1 VQPNPNDLMEDPIIM
16 RALEPE
22 VVEVIWQT
30 VEPLLPLPAD
40 THPLGCHRPR
50 VADRLC
56 FWGILIRLVTGSSW
70 VDIEAILE
78 HRVSDTT
85 LRARRDEWIDAGV
98 FEAMKN
104 EAIAAFDRIVGLDLS
119 EVSLDG
125 SLHKAPYGGEGT
137 GPNPTDRAKLGWKWS
152 VASERHGVPI
162 GWVIDGANRN
172 DVRMLIPT
180 IEAVAEGGLLA
191 DIDTLHLD
199 RGYDYPIVRDRL
211 AALGLADL
219 NVQRRGTKEPGKK
232 QPVRLGLRW
241 IVEATNSWW
250 SNYGQLRRNTDRR
263 SRHRHAALCLATTV
277 LIVGK
282 LLTYRNRWSP
292 E

>member
-1 VQPNPNDLMEDPIIM
+1 VEAPDIM

-22 VVEVIWQT
+22 VVDAIWAA
-30 VEPLLPLPAD
+30 VEPLLPRLVD
-40 THPLGCHRPR
+40 GHPLGCHRPR
-50 VADRLC
+50 MPDRLC
-56 FWGILIRLVTGSSW
+56 FWGILIRLVTGASW
-70 VDIEAILE
+70 VDIEAILD
-78 HRVSDTT
+78 HQVSDTT

-98 FEAMKN
+98 FEQLKAEAM
-104 EAIAAFDRIVGLDLS
+104 AAFDRIIELDLAD
-119 EVSLDG
+119 VSVDG

-137 GPNPTDRAKLGWKWS
+137 GPNPTDRGKLGWKWS

-162 GWVIDGANRN
+162 GWAIDGANRN
-172 DVRMLIPT
+172 DVRMLGAT
-180 IEAVAEGGLLA
+180 LDAVDAVGLLA

-199 RGYDYPIVRDRL
+199 RGYDYPVVRQQL
-211 AALGLADL
+211 AALGLEDL
-219 NVQRRGTKEPGKK
+219 NIQRRGTKEPGKT

-263 SRHRHAALCLATTV
+263 NRHRHAALCLATTV

-282 LLTYRNRWSP
+282 LIDYRNRWSN
-292 E
+292 

>member
-1 VQPNPNDLMEDPIIM
+1 M

-22 VVEVIWQT
+22 VVEVIWQA
-30 VEPLLPLPAD
+30 VEPLLPAQVE
-40 THPLGCHRPR
+40 THPLGCHRRR

-56 FWGILIRLVTGSSW
+56 WWGILIRLVTGASW

-78 HRVSDTT
+78 RRVSDTT
-85 LRARRDEWIDAGV
+85 LRARRDEWIAAGV
-98 FEAMKN
+98 FETLKA
-104 EAIAAFDRIVGLDLS
+104 EAIAAFDRIVGLDLG

-152 VASERHGVPI
+152 VACERHGVPI
-162 GWVIDGANRN
+162 GWVIDGANRS

-180 IEAVAEGGLLA
+180 IEAVAEVGLLA

-199 RGYDYPIVRDRL
+199 RGYDYPVIRQRL
-211 AALGLADL
+211 GAFGLDDL
-219 NVQRRGTKEPGKK
+219 EVQRRGTKPPGTK
-232 QPVRLGLRW
+232 QPMRLGLRW

-263 SRHRHAALCLATTV
+263 NRHRHAALCLATTV

-282 LLTYRNRWSP
+282 LIDHRDRWSP
-292 E
+292 T